1 MTANVIPFAIAAASP
16 SHNERVAQHFAALKI
31 PVHPC
36 RPGAEIIAGKV
47 RKAKS
52 PLTPHGIDD
61 ATTDPATIAAWW
73 ATWPDALVGL
83 GLAKA
88 GLIAI
93 DADRHGGPDGVAAWE
108 ALCAEKGFDASA
120 QPIVATTG
128 GGFHNY
134 FRAPAG
140 WHPTDGE
147 GELRGRG
154 INVRGAGYTMAP
166 NCVLPDGRSYQPV
179 DGTPPLTLDIPEAPA
194 WLIEMIGKARP
205 RGDDSQTPVA
215 DQDTPA
221 VLAWADAYLRDER
234 PATEGAGGDN
244 HTLLVALVL
253 RDMGCS
259 EAVALDLMS
268 GEWNERCQP
277 PWHLDELALKV
288 ENAFRYAQNRP
299 ASQSP
304 AVDFGGVDDV
314 PAPDYVKGSAL
325 DREREAAERPLRAT
339 PFVLGDMTAL
349 PLRPWVYGKRNI
361 RKYMSAKFAPGGVG
375 KSAMSIA
382 DALAMASGRPF
393 MGQSLPAGPLRVWL
407 INLEDPRHELQ
418 LRIGAAMMHH
428 RVSEVD
434 LGGRLFVDS
443 GREQS
448 LVIAEQTRDGARI
461 CVPVVDALVA
471 ELIARKIDVLSVD
484 PFVSSH
490 RVTENDNNA
499 MDLVAKEWGRVA
511 DRANCSV
518 ELVHHT
524 RKLNGGEVTV
534 DSGRGGGALA
544 DAARSVLV
552 LNRMTADEAQRAA
565 IDDHRRYFRAFPDKA
580 NLGPPVDASDW
591 YRLVSVTHP
600 NGEDVGVVECWK
612 WPDPF
617 EDLTADDLAEV
628 QSWVGKGP
636 WRENSQSTDWVGHA
650 VGQALG
656 VDTSEKGGRAKVLS
670 LLKTWIASGVLVVV
684 ERPDQNRKMR
694 KFVEV
699 GSGYP
704 LAVKEEKR

>member
-1 MTANVIPFAIAAASP
+1 MSAVVDIFSGTPVSP
-16 SHNERVAQHFAALKI
+16 SHNGRVAQQWAAMGV
-31 PVHPC
+31 PVAPC
-36 RPGAEIIAGKV
+36 RPGAEIVAGKV
-47 RKAKS
+47 KKAKS

-73 ATWPDALVGL
+73 ARWPHALVGL

-128 GGFHNY
+128 GGFHHY

-179 DGTPPLTLDIPEAPA
+179 DGTPSLSLDIPEAPA

-205 RGDDSQTPVA
+205 KSEDNQTPVA

-221 VLAWADAYLRDER
+221 TLAWAEAYLRDEM
-234 PATEGAGGDN
+234 PAIEGAEGDN
-244 HTLLVALVL
+244 HTLQVALVL

-259 EAVALDLMS
+259 EPVALDLMA
-268 GEWNERCQP
+268 GDWNEKCQP
-277 PWHLDELALKV
+277 PWHLDELAVKV

-304 AVDFGGVDDV
+304 AADFAGVGAI
-314 PAPDYVKGSAL
+314 PKPNYVKGSAL
-325 DREREAAERPLRAT
+325 DRDQEAVARPLRAT

-349 PLRPWVYGKRNI
+349 PRRQWRYGKRNI
-361 RKYMSAKFAPGGVG
+361 LKFMVAKVAPGGVG

-382 DALAMASGRPF
+382 DSLAMASGRPF
-393 MGQSLPAGPLRVWL
+393 MGQALPAGPLRVWL
-407 INLEDPRHELQ
+407 INLEDPMHELQ

-428 RVSEVD
+428 GVSEAD

-471 ELIARKIDVLSVD
+471 ELISRKIDVLSVD

-499 MDLVAKEWGRVA
+499 MDLVAKEWGKVA

-518 ELVHHT
+518 ELTHHT
-524 RKLNGGEVTV
+524 RKMNGGEVTV
-534 DSGRGGGALA
+534 DSSRGGAALA

-552 LNRMTADEAQRAA
+552 LNRMTAEEGQRAGVE
-565 IDDHRRYFRAFPDKA
+565 DHRRYFRAFPDKA
-580 NLGPPVDASDW
+580 NLAPPTDASDW
-591 YRLVSVTHP
+591 YRLVSVVHP

-628 QSWVGKGP
+628 QSWVGKGS
-636 WRENSQSTDWVGHA
+636 WRENNQSTDWVGHA

-670 LLKTWIASGVLVVV
+670 LVKTWIASGVLVVV

-699 GSGYP
+699 RDAAAPP
-704 LAVKEEKR
+704 L

>member
-1 MTANVIPFAIAAASP
+1 MATVTDFSFARAAATQP
-16 SHNERVAQHFAALKI
+16 TADQLLAAALAYAARGYRVFPCVEGAKEPAI
-31 PVHPC
+31 P
-36 RPGAEIIAGKV
+36 RFYEA
-47 RKAKS
+47 
-52 PLTPHGIDD
+52 
-61 ATTDPATIAAWW
+61 ATTDPDTIRAWW
-73 ATWPDALVGL
+73 RDPVMGWPLARNIGVDCSHMIVVDIDVKNGKGGEAAFAAL
-83 GLAKA
+83 GLPDTFTTLTPSGGRHAYFTGPPKSLSVGKLGDGLDIRSHHGFVLA
-88 GLIAI
+88 PGSWLDPAIPSNKGVGGTYEIINDVALAAAPPHLIAKL
-93 DADRHGGPDGVAAWE
+93 DEPRERNADTA
-108 ALCAEKGFDASA
+108 
-120 QPIVATTG
+120 
-128 GGFHNY
+128 
-134 FRAPAG
+134 
-140 WHPTDGE
+140 
-147 GELRGRG
+147 
-154 INVRGAGYTMAP
+154 
-166 NCVLPDGRSYQPV
+166 
-179 DGTPPLTLDIPEAPA
+179 
-194 WLIEMIGKARP
+194 
-205 RGDDSQTPVA
+205 
-215 DQDTPA
+215 TPA
-221 VLAWADAYLRDER
+221 TEPDTDAAIARAAKYLRDEA
-234 PATEGAGGDN
+234 PLAIEGAGGDD
-244 HTLLVALVL
+244 TTFRVAAIVK
-253 RDMGCS
+253 DMGLS
-259 EAVALDLMS
+259 EVAAFDVMA
-268 GEWNERCQP
+268 EHWNDRCTP
-277 PWHLDELALKV
+277 PWELDELQRKV
-288 ENAFRYAQNRP
+288 ENAFAYGLSA
-299 ASQSP
+299 AGSQSP
-304 AVDFGGVDDV
+304 AVDFGGVADI
-314 PAPDYVKGSAL
+314 PAPIYAQGSAL
-325 DREREAAERPLRAT
+325 DREQEAAARPLRAT
-339 PFVLGDMTAL
+339 PFALGDMTAL

-382 DALAMASGRPF
+382 DALAMASGRSF

-428 RVSEVD
+428 RVSEAD

-448 LVIAEQTRDGARI
+448 LLIAEQTRDGARI
-461 CVPVVDALVA
+461 CAPVVDALVA

-544 DAARSVLV
+544 DATRSVLV
-552 LNRMTADEAQRAA
+552 LNRMTTDEAQRAA

-628 QSWVGKGP
+628 QSWVGKGS

-670 LLKTWIASGVLVVV
+670 LVKTWIASGVLVVV

-694 KFVEV
+694 KFVET
-699 GSGYP
+699 GSGNP
-704 LAVKEEKR
+704 LAVKEERR